1 MRACKMR
8 VQMESCFLD
17 TKEENGKEATRV
29 TSHSMTTSWNRKCLG
44 AATHDE
50 RASRVDQR

>member
-1 MRACKMR
+1 MR